1 MMTPQEVAN
10 CTFAKAVMGG
20 YNMAAVDDF
29 LDQLTEDYTS
39 LHKENAALKAKIKV
53 LVDKLE
59 EYREM
64 EDTMR
69 ATLLTAQKMA
79 NSLVSE
85 AEAKRDALIAD
96 SAGAAKARLA
106 EIREEV
112 AREEDRLAQVRRD
125 VDRQIQAEQDR
136 LAVAQEEL
144 RSFIQSVQN
153 VCQGQLQL
161 LERLPELPAVPEPP
175 VQAEAP
181 AAEEE
186 AGQAPGAAEEPEVP
200 DQPEKLDDELEQDLA
215 DVFAALGK
223 GGQPQQE
230 EGVPSEDPFDSGDE
244 EDGDPDAT
252 RVLNL
257 DDLQFGRN
265 YTRE

>member
-1 MMTPQEVAN
+1 MMTPQEAAN
-10 CTFAKAVMGG
+10 CTFTKAVMGG

-29 LDQLTEDYTS
+29 LDRLTEDYTS

-59 EYREM
+59 EYRGM

-79 NSLVSE
+79 SSLVSE

-96 SAGAAKARLA
+96 SAGAAQKRLA
-106 EIREEV
+106 EIQDEV
-112 AREEDRLAQVRRD
+112 AKEEDRLAQVRRE
-125 VDRQIQAEQDR
+125 VDEQIQTERGR
-136 LAVAQEEL
+136 LAIAQEEL
-144 RSFIQSVQN
+144 RAFIRSVQD

-175 VQAEAP
+175 VHAQAP
-181 AAEEE
+181 AEEE
-186 AGQAPGAAEEPEVP
+186 ESAQAPGAAAEPDRP
-200 DQPEKLDDELEQDLA
+200 GTLDAELEKDLA
-215 DVFAALGK
+215 DVFAALGQ
-223 GGQPQQE
+223 GDQPGQE
-230 EGVPSEDPFDSGDE
+230 ETDLSEDPFGSDNG
-244 EDGDPDAT
+244 EDGDSDAT